1 MELQGIIINIMPE
14 QSGTSQAGKAWKSQ
28 DYILQTD
35 GKYPKQIAINV
46 FGDNIEKFA
55 IRINERITAHI
66 EIESREFKEKWFTTV
81 RAWKVERP
89 AQHGQGLPTPQKVE
103 PMSGIGERPTE
114 AEVINEQLPF

>member
-14 QSGTSQAGKAWKSQ
+14 QSGTSQAGKVWKSQ

-35 GKYPKQIAINV
+35 GKYPKLIAINV

-55 IRINERITAHI
+55 IGINERITAHI

-81 RAWKVERP
+81 RAWKIERP
-89 AQHGQGLPTPQKVE
+89 AQQESGLHTPQKIE
-103 PMSGIGERPTE
+103 SGIGDRPTE
-114 AEVINEQLPF
+114 EEVINEQLPF